1 MLTTKTKMVSFKI
14 PVNLLERLNRLA
26 EETNRPK
33 SFYMRLLL
41 EEYLEEL
48 EDIYLSEA
56 TLERIRAGKEKLY
69 SLEEAEEE
77 FGL

>member
-1 MLTTKTKMVSFKI
+1 MLNTKTKMVSFKI

-56 TLERIRAGKEKLY
+56 TLERIRGGKEKLY
-69 SLEEAEEE
+69 SLEEAEEK

>member
-1 MLTTKTKMVSFKI
+1 
-14 PVNLLERLNRLA
+14 
-26 EETNRPK
+26 
-33 SFYMRLLL
+33 MRLLL